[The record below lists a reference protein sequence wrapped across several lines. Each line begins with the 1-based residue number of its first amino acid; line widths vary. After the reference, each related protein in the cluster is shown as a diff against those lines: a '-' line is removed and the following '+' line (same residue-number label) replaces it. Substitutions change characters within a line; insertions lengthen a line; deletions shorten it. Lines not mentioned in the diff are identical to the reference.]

1 MRLNPA
7 FWMPATHSTTRKET
21 VTYTDKKTGET
32 KQKEIEIVNEL
43 PPELA
48 KAASVDMETY
58 SLARVIASEG
68 YSGDDYALAM
78 VGIGSVIKNE
88 ARRRFKDDPNAITR
102 LLIYSQFPAAKD
114 HYGEQSGRYAATT
127 RDPMKWHV
135 LFAKALLDKDLPDIT
150 KGATQ
155 FLDPWGPGGTQK
167 NKRLEPFPEVMK
179 RWHSKSAWIG
189 EIPGLD
195 TLSLAFFRPE
205 PDEAKRE
212 SALASLLGIWR
223 KRYGGSGQ
231 GTPAKPPT
239 PEGH

>member
-7 FWMPATHSTTRKET
+7 FWMPATHSTVRKET
-21 VTYTDKKTGET
+21 VTYTDRKTGET
-32 KQKEIEIVNEL
+32 KQKEIEVVNEL

-48 KAASVDMETY
+48 KAAGTDLETY

-78 VGIGSVIKNE
+78 VGIGNVIKNE
-88 ARRRFKDDPNAITR
+88 ARRRNGDDSLAITR
-102 LLIYSQFPAAKD
+102 LLVYSQFPVAKD

-135 LFAKALLDKDLPDIT
+135 LFAKALMDKDLPDIT

-155 FLDPWGPGGTQK
+155 FLDPWGPASTQK
-167 NKRLEPFPEVMK
+167 KKRLEEFPDVME
-179 RWHSKSAWIG
+179 RWHKKSAWIG
-189 EIPGLD
+189 ELPGLD

-205 PDEAKRE
+205 PDEAKRN

-223 KRYGGSGQ
+223 KRYGSGQ
-231 GTPAKPPT
+231 GTPTTPAKPT
-239 PEGH
+239 EGH